1 MTNLTDRRLRVL
13 VLGSTGSIGT
23 QALEVIAANP
33 DRFEV
38 VGLAAGG
45 NNLDTLLRQRAET
58 GVTNIAV
65 ADDEAAQ
72 RAGDIPY
79 RGADAVTRLV
89 EETEADV
96 VLNALVGALGL
107 RPTLA
112 ALQSGA
118 RLALANK
125 ESLVAGGPLVVQA
138 ALPGQIVPVDSE
150 HSALAQCLRGGTPDE
165 VAKLLLTASGGPFR
179 GWSAADLEHVT
190 PEQAGAHPT
199 WSMGPMNTLNSA
211 SLVNKGLELIETH
224 LLFGIPYDRI
234 EVVVHPQSII
244 HSMVTFIDGCTIAQ
258 ASPPDMKLPIS
269 LALGW
274 PRRVPGAAAC
284 CDFTTAQTWDFE
296 PLDAEVF
303 PAVELARHAGEIG
316 GCMTAVY
323 NAANE
328 EAAAA
333 FLNGQIGFPAIVGT
347 IAEVLQGAD
356 QWALLPATVDD
367 VLDAQRWA
375 RERARRAVS
384 GMASVGRHE
393 STVAIA
399 SAAKPGEAG
408 RHESTVA
415 IASAAKPGEAGRHES
430 TVAIA
435 SAAKPGE
442 AGRHELNVE
451 RS

>member
-1 MTNLTDRRLRVL
+1 MTLPGDRPAERRQRVL

-45 NNLDTLLRQRAET
+45 NNLDLLSAQRAAT

-65 ADDEAAQ
+65 ADEAAAE
-72 RAGDIPY
+72 RADVPY

-89 EETEADV
+89 EDTEADV

-112 ALQSGA
+112 ALESGA

-125 ESLVAGGPLVVQA
+125 ESLVAGGPLVLQA
-138 ALPGQIVPVDSE
+138 ARPGQIVPVDSE
-150 HSALAQCLRGGTPDE
+150 HSALAQCLRAGNSDE
-165 VAKLLLTASGGPFR
+165 VAKLVLTASGGPFR
-179 GWSAADLEHVT
+179 GWTAADLRHVT

-224 LLFGIPYDRI
+224 LLFGVPYDRI
-234 EVVVHPQSII
+234 DVVVHPQSIV
-244 HSMVTFIDGCTIAQ
+244 HSMVTFTDGSTIAQ

-274 PRRVPGAAAC
+274 PRRVPRAATAC
-284 CDFTTAQTWDFE
+284 AFTTASTWEFE
-296 PLDAEVF
+296 PLDNEVF
-303 PAVELARHAGEIG
+303 PAVELARHAGETG

-328 EAAAA
+328 DAAEA
-333 FLNGQIGFPAIVGT
+333 FLRGRIGFPAIVAT
-347 IAEVLQGAD
+347 IAEVLHHAD
-356 QWALLPATVDD
+356 QWAPQWSEAPATVDD
-367 VLDAQRWA
+367 VLEAQRWA
-375 RERARRAVS
+375 RERAQHAIAAASPAPARVS
-384 GMASVGRHE
+384 GWA
-393 STVAIA
+393 
-399 SAAKPGEAG
+399 
-408 RHESTVA
+408 
-415 IASAAKPGEAGRHES
+415 
-430 TVAIA
+430 
-435 SAAKPGE
+435 
-442 AGRHELNVE
+442 
-451 RS
+451 